1 MEKNIGAMASI
12 FVQLKDRLEGTS
24 KFNTWK
30 PMVLIILEENDLD
43 AYVTSMSEEPLS
55 NEA

>member
-1 MEKNIGAMASI
+1 MEQNLGALASI
-12 FVQLKDRLEGTS
+12 FIQLEDQLEGTS
-24 KFNTWK
+24 NFNTWK
-30 PMVLIILEENDLD
+30 PMVLIILEEHDLD